1 MWVIIIFFEQ
11 WLNNEIKK
19 EFGEYKNEA
28 EHFKKKLFITQAKY
42 DSIIGIITCIIV
54 AIIFSYYGIKAPF
67 WIYIFFAA
75 ISSIIVAFLWD
86 ENINDNNN
94 DTSTLGIF
102 LSALKELKK
111 IDVLCIG
118 LIEGILKAVLNIF
131 LFMWTPILVES
142 SSDKINIGF
151 IYTIIFFT
159 MILGAILIKPLIMS
173 KKSDKYMSL
182 AFCIFLQGLF
192 LLLAYFLDSFFW
204 RIIFL
209 SLFNGLNGFYNP
221 LNEIIKSDILVDKY
235 KALLNV
241 LFYAPSI
248 AYTIIVY
255 LTLTFMTP
263 FTLALIGG
271 IMSFIAFIIG
281 IILVIVLCFYQE
293 RNHNNDNYL
302 GVNIE

>member
-1 MWVIIIFFEQ
+1 
-11 WLNNEIKK
+11 
-19 EFGEYKNEA
+19 
-28 EHFKKKLFITQAKY
+28 
-42 DSIIGIITCIIV
+42 
-54 AIIFSYYGIKAPF
+54 
-67 WIYIFFAA
+67 
-75 ISSIIVAFLWD
+75 
-86 ENINDNNN
+86 
-94 DTSTLGIF
+94 
-102 LSALKELKK
+102 
-111 IDVLCIG
+111 
-118 LIEGILKAVLNIF
+118 
-131 LFMWTPILVES
+131 
-142 SSDKINIGF
+142 
-151 IYTIIFFT
+151 
-159 MILGAILIKPLIMS
+159 MILGAILIKPLKMS

-255 LTLTFMTP
+255 LALTFMTP
-263 FTLALIGG
+263 FTLAIIGG